1 MPPWPEWQF
10 EYMGSRFLGRLLGL
24 WSSLWVSLV
33 TKLFQLLTKT
43 ARNRRDSSSCNCNG
57 YNSLDDTRPSE
68 TEFSFA
74 KKLSR
79 MAVSTLLTLG
89 VWRIITLKAV
99 WLAAG
104 ERGDRILTAIL
115 LFVSASWVISLVWI
129 WLSKSRLKG
138 IPAAT
143 ARPPRKSRYA
153 GSTNARAS

>member
-33 TKLFQLLTKT
+33 RKLFQLLTKK
-43 ARNRRDSSSCNCNG
+43 ARNRRDHLSRNSHG
-57 YNSLDDTRPSE
+57 YNSLADTRPSE

-74 KKLSR
+74 RKLSR
-79 MAVSTLLTLG
+79 MAISTLLTLG

-104 ERGDRILTAIL
+104 ASGDRILAAVL
-115 LFVSASWVISLVWI
+115 LVVSASWVISLVWI
-129 WLSKSRLKG
+129 CFSKSRQTE
-138 IPAAT
+138 ITAT
-143 ARPPRKSRYA
+143 TTRPQRKPRYTR
-153 GSTNARAS
+153 STGARAS